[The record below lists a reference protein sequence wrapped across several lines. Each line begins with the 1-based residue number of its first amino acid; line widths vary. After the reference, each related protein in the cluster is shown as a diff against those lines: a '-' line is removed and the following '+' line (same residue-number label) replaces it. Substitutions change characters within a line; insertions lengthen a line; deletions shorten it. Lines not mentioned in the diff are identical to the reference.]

1 MFIIAI
7 PDVIGHRG
15 YAGEYPENTFISFQ
29 ESVKA
34 GATALEGGR
43 WPSPQW
49 GINQVLKSLINT
61 FVNK

>member
-43 WPSPQW
+43 
-49 GINQVLKSLINT
+49 
-61 FVNK
+61 